1 MENSHNYL
9 SMRALFLHEL
19 RSLPFHAFKS
29 PIHMSFQIPTRTDK
43 ETIRHENWIIEIEN
57 SNVDPWIIQHTKF
70 YETSMPK

>member
-9 SMRALFLHEL
+9 SMRALFLHEP

-29 PIHMSFQIPTRTDK
+29 PMRMGFQIPTRTDK